1 MLAAATNRKVRM
13 NAGPR
18 NAPGPKMRSN
28 SSWNWN
34 GFHSTGFHT
43 GTGVR
48 NSGSTA
54 PKAIDR
60 TT

>member
-1 MLAAATNRKVRM
+1 
-13 NAGPR
+13 
-18 NAPGPKMRSN
+18 MRSY

-34 GFHSTGFHT
+34 GFHWTGFQT

-48 NSGSTA
+48 NNGSTA
-54 PKAIDR
+54 PKAMES

>member
-1 MLAAATNRKVRM
+1 MKVRT

-18 NAPGPKMRSN
+18 KPPAPKTRSY

-34 GFHSTGFHT
+34 GFHWTGFQT

>member
-1 MLAAATNRKVRM
+1 VAAVTNPKVRTK
-13 NAGPR
+13 AGPR
-18 NAPGPKMRSN
+18 NPAGPKIRSN

-34 GFHSTGFHT
+34 GFHCAGFHT

-48 NSGSTA
+48 NNGSTA
-54 PKAIDR
+54 PNAIAS